1 MTDNEKFYAKSM
13 FPSLLGAQTSTI
25 DWRIRNGHPL
35 PKPDMVITGAGGIP
49 TDGLK
54 NILGNGGSRFLIAT
68 KNNARILTCSSL

>member
-35 PKPDMVITGAGGIP
+35 PKPDMVITGAGRDTYGWAEKHIRQWWESFSHRNQ
-49 TDGLK
+49 K
-54 NILGNGGSRFLIAT
+54 
-68 KNNARILTCSSL
+68 

>member
-35 PKPDMVITGAGGIP
+35 PKPDMVITGAGRD
-49 TDGLK
+49 TY
-54 NILGNGGSRFLIAT
+54 
-68 KNNARILTCSSL
+68 